1 MRKKKI
7 NKKEKI
13 NVQEQKKRGPA
24 LLKEGGEKKR
34 YKSEEARPNATCQAS
49 SVTTPCSPPKK

>member
-7 NKKEKI
+7 NKKENI

-24 LLKEGGEKKR
+24 LLKEGGEKKGTR
-34 YKSEEARPNATCQAS
+34 VKKRGPTQLARP
-49 SVTTPCSPPKK
+49 PP